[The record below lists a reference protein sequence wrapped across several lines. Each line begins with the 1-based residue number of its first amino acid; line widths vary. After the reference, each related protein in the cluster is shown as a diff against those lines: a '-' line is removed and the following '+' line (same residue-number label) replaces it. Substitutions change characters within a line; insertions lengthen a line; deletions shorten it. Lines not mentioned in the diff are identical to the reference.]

1 MGRLAHIFQHL
12 IGNMLRSYTKLSAY
26 MIFGKF
32 IKKSLVRVCQHIIET
47 HTGTDKYF
55 FYFWKIPELTKKRN
69 VIFVIRGQILTWLRK
84 QTMTVLANA
93 SGQLFLAG
101 RLAKV
106 RCRSAYI
113 VDISLEI
120 FLLGHVD
127 RFFQN

>member
-1 MGRLAHIFQHL
+1 
-12 IGNMLRSYTKLSAY
+12 MLRSYTKLSAY

-32 IKKSLVRVCQHIIET
+32 IKKVCPGLPTHIET

-55 FYFWKIPELTKKRN
+55 LLWKIPELTKKRN
-69 VIFVIRGQILTWLRK
+69 VIFVIRGQILTWFRK